1 MRFIDPKTD
10 FAFKRIF
17 GSDDSTA
24 ALISFINAALQL
36 EGERLV
42 DTVEIRPPNKARR
55 TPREK
60 ESIVD
65 IACTD
70 KSGVRYLVE
79 MQVQKVKGFANR
91 MFYTEGAGCSRTP
104 SPQWGVPPQDVA
116 ARKAGAYSEQLGSGD
131 TYPQLSDVVIISVM
145 DFTLLEDTELWHS
158 IFLMKEKR
166 TNYAPFEQFLLCCVE
181 LTKFNKTE
189 KELSGMMDKWAYFLK
204 EVDGLEMRPEALGEP
219 EFDVPFE
226 KAEMAKLT
234 RDEKT
239 NYEVS
244 LQKIRDDHGKIEE
257 GEDRG
262 MKKGRKEGMEKG
274 MEKGMKK
281 GMEKGR
287 KERDKEIALQMLAE
301 GESITKI
308 CKYTGLTKKQV
319 NSLK

>member
-42 DTVEIRPPNKARR
+42 DNVEIRPPNKARR

-91 MFYTEGAGCSRTP
+91 MFYNL
-104 SPQWGVPPQDVA
+104 
-116 ARKAGAYSEQLGSGD
+116 AGAYSEQLRSGD
-131 TYPQLSDVVIISVM
+131 SYLQLSDVVIISVM

-158 IFLMKEKR
+158 IFFMKEKR
-166 TNYAPFEQFLLCCVE
+166 TNYAPFDQFRLCCVE

-204 EVDGLEMRPEALGEP
+204 EVDGLEVRPEALGEP

-226 KAEMAKLT
+226 KAEMGKLT

-262 MKKGRKEGMEKG
+262 MKKGMEKG
-274 MEKGMKK
+274 MEKGMKKGMEK

-287 KERDKEIALQMLAE
+287 KERDKEIALQMLEKGLDASTVAE
-301 GESITKI
+301 
-308 CKYTGLTKKQV
+308 CTGLTKKQI
-319 NSLK
+319 NALKTESESG

>member
-24 ALISFINAALQL
+24 ALISFINAALEL
-36 EGERLV
+36 EGDRLV
-42 DTVEIRPPNKARR
+42 DKVEIKTPNRVR
-55 TPREK
+55 DLPIEK

-65 IACTD
+65 ISCTD

-91 MFYTEGAGCSRTP
+91 MFFNL
-104 SPQWGVPPQDVA
+104 
-116 ARKAGAYSEQLGSGD
+116 AGAYLEQLNSGD
-131 TYPQLSDVVIISVM
+131 KYPQLNDVVLISVM
-145 DFTLLEDTELWHS
+145 DFTLLEDMELWHS
-158 IFLMKEKR
+158 IFLMKEKKI
-166 TNYAPFEQFLLCCVE
+166 NYSPFKQFRLCCLE

-204 EVDGLEMRPEALGEP
+204 EVDGLDVRPEALGEP

-226 KAEMAKLT
+226 KAEIGKLT

-239 NYEVS
+239 SYEAS

-262 MKKGRKEGMEKG
+262 MKKG
-274 MEKGMKK
+274 MKK

-287 KERDKEIALQMLAE
+287 KEGREEGKREIALQMLAE

-319 NSLK
+319 NGLK